1 MNLKICVIE
10 TDNMGIWW
18 YKHGLNS
25 SVMFYILDL
34 LDGCEWKFNNMTN
47 NLLTPIQWNKKNWT
61 RQFWTVIIMGFFVQ
75 FEYKDIITMIT
86 KFTN

>member
-10 TDNMGIWW
+10 TDNMGICW

-34 LDGCEWKFNNMTN
+34 LDGCEWKFNIMTN
-47 NLLTPIQWNKKNWT
+47 NLLTPIQWNKKKIEHDN
-61 RQFWTVIIMGFFVQ
+61 
-75 FEYKDIITMIT
+75 FELLL
-86 KFTN
+86 